1 MISLKDFENYVKEQR
16 NTSLLSPYDL
26 AYKSFTE
33 LKYHLNDEDFF
44 IYNASSIIESLRVS
58 NWDNFQIA
66 EKEFTK
72 KMLKYLI
79 GKDQNIPNLSG
90 IDAAEHFAETY
101 PDHLYSLSLSN
112 TQSRRSRAGK
122 EFEAIIELVLLG
134 AGVQIDSQGN
144 IGKDLF
150 KSKGLGKLVDIVSPG
165 VVEFTIDKNLTC
177 LISAKTTLRE
187 RWQEVP
193 EEMSRTGVSKMY
205 LATLDDSLSETTL
218 KNIYEQNITIVTTQ
232 AIKADNYK
240 FVSNV
245 ITFEKLIRNCRSM
258 KEEWA
263 GHAFTKEQI
272 KDIKHHLT
280 TQCTRS
286 SNYPFTANK
295 YNQFK
300 KEFEETVTNQ
310 Q

>member
-1 MISLKDFENYVKEQR
+1 MINLNDFKNYVKEQR
-16 NTSLLSPYDL
+16 ITTLVSPYDL
-26 AYKSFTE
+26 AYKSFKD
-33 LKYHLNDEDFF
+33 LKYDSCDEDFF
-44 IYNASSIIESLRVS
+44 VVNASHVVEALRIS
-58 NWDNFQIA
+58 NWDNFQVA
-66 EKEFTK
+66 ENDFTK
-72 KMLKYLI
+72 RMLKHLI
-79 GKDQNIPNLSG
+79 SKDEEIPKLSG

-144 IGKDLF
+144 IGNDLF

-205 LATLDDSLSETTL
+205 LATLDEKITSATL

-232 AIKADNYK
+232 NIKDCKYRNI
-240 FVSNV
+240 SNV
-245 ITFEKLIRNCRSM
+245 ITFEKLIRTCKNI
-258 KEEWA
+258 KDEWV
-263 GHAFTKEQI
+263 GHAFTSDQI
-272 KDIKHHLT
+272 EDIKFHLSE
-280 TQCTRS
+280 QCTKN
-286 SNYPFTANK
+286 SNYPFIANK
-295 YNQFK
+295 YKQFK
-300 KEFEETVTNQ
+300 KEFEKN
-310 Q
+310 